1 MIIEIAYLCDFNK
14 RLMLKRP
21 VLILFFMLLAVS
33 MYAQG
38 WFFSQDDDKSRIV
51 GYVATSDSLMPM
63 RNVHIISKMAHCGTI
78 SNRSGFF
85 TISTKAVDTLW
96 VSSVGYAR
104 RLIPVTS
111 KMEKDTM
118 IIRLERDTVTLREIV
133 IRPFYDYKT
142 FKEMVINMPS
152 VRMPREL
159 ELLNE
164 ELKDPW
170 LRKKKVKGNGLPT
183 LTGHPIQFLYDH
195 FNKSAR
201 RKTKIMRNRRMF
213 NEILRQQGRLDEL
226 LPDSL
231 DYSIDYTYEVDTLV
245 PYNDSLQ

>member
-1 MIIEIAYLCDFNK
+1 
-14 RLMLKRP
+14 MLKRL
-21 VLILFFMLLAVS
+21 VLILFFTYLAVALQ
-33 MYAQG
+33 AQG
-38 WFFSQDDDKSRIV
+38 FFSFNDDGKKHIT

-78 SNRSGFF
+78 SNRSGIF
-85 TISTKAVDTLW
+85 TITTKETDTLW
-96 VSSVGYAR
+96 VSSVGYSR
-104 RLIPVTS
+104 RLIPINS
-111 KMEKDTM
+111 SIQDDTI
-118 IIRLERDTVTLREIV
+118 IIRLSRDTITLREFV
-133 IRPFYDYKT
+133 VRPYYDYKT

-183 LTGHPIQFLYDH
+183 LTGHPIQYLYDH
-195 FNKSAR
+195 FNKNAR

-213 NEILRQQGRLDEL
+213 NEILRQQGRYDEL

-231 DYSIDYTYEVDTLV
+231 DYTIDYTYEVDSLL
-245 PYNDSLQ
+245 PFYDSIP

>member
-1 MIIEIAYLCDFNK
+1 
-14 RLMLKRP
+14 MLKRLA
-21 VLILFFMLLAVS
+21 LILFFSLLAAS

-38 WFFSQDDDKSRIV
+38 WFSSSDDDKTHIT
-51 GYVATSDSLMPM
+51 GYIASSDSLIPM

-78 SNRSGFF
+78 SNRAGFF

-111 KMEKDTM
+111 NMEKDTLV
-118 IIRLERDTVTLREIV
+118 IRLERDTITLREFV
-133 IRPFYDYKT
+133 IKPFYDYKT

-152 VRMPREL
+152 MRMPREL

-170 LRKKKVKGNGLPT
+170 LRKKKVKGNAMPT
-183 LTGHPIQFLYDH
+183 LTMHPIQYLYDH

-201 RKTKIMRNRRMF
+201 RQTKIKRNRRMF
-213 NEILRQQGRLDEL
+213 NEILREQGRLDEL

-231 DYSIDYTYEVDTLV
+231 DYTIDYIYEVDTLV
-245 PYNDSLQ
+245 METPDDKPEKSDTLVPYHNALP